1 MITKQ
6 TYCLLLPIIFLFCCQ
21 SVALSQLRAK
31 KNGNDPVIDSLDKR
45 TKELQFRITVLQE
58 KRNLEYFNV
67 RRELDHTLFLKT
79 YEECINNEELDKAK
93 MLVELNL
100 ERAEFRN
107 DGMSR
112 DFYQEYKKRIY
123 NQIKRQRIYYQRL
136 FEKEKTFKKNLNIC
150 LKEGTIESYERAIH
164 MIDLSIK
171 YARENQFIETEKYLQ
186 KYRNQVTARILDYH
200 SPYDLDKLSTNDAAF
215 EKIFNMLVSADSL
228 EQIKKAEG
236 LVEDCI
242 AYNEGMGNEIDTLYY
257 FKKKLRV
264 ASSISDLNDRTGNQ
278 DLKNMTDQAVVAR
291 LDSLNPRGVYKWHDF
306 IVIINEFNPTYHSYN
321 LKKGEAILESDKMLF
336 NYIRKQEI
344 AKIKGDYRIHGTKFI
359 PFKDGNEL
367 AEFIYNQDTKRWQ
380 YMICYELI
388 ENTYLTG
395 EIRKYMPPIVFGQ
408 EEN

>member
-150 LKEGTIESYERAIH
+150 LKEGTI
-164 MIDLSIK
+164 
-171 YARENQFIETEKYLQ
+171 
-186 KYRNQVTARILDYH
+186 
-200 SPYDLDKLSTNDAAF
+200 
-215 EKIFNMLVSADSL
+215 
-228 EQIKKAEG
+228 
-236 LVEDCI
+236 
-242 AYNEGMGNEIDTLYY
+242 
-257 FKKKLRV
+257 
-264 ASSISDLNDRTGNQ
+264 
-278 DLKNMTDQAVVAR
+278 
-291 LDSLNPRGVYKWHDF
+291 
-306 IVIINEFNPTYHSYN
+306 
-321 LKKGEAILESDKMLF
+321 
-336 NYIRKQEI
+336 
-344 AKIKGDYRIHGTKFI
+344 
-359 PFKDGNEL
+359 
-367 AEFIYNQDTKRWQ
+367 
-380 YMICYELI
+380 
-388 ENTYLTG
+388 
-395 EIRKYMPPIVFGQ
+395 
-408 EEN
+408 